1 GKQTE
6 GDIVRLKCA
15 GGATAQHE
23 VGAACCADRGDAR
36 ELVIRADRADGRG
49 AGELV
54 VANVVNL
61 QCAGRAAAQ
70 QEIAFA
76 GDATEIVESQ
86 DRKVRSHR
94 AQRGRICDVVVH
106 NVIDLECAGGGVAQ
120 QHVAGIAIVEAA
132 ERDKL
137 KRGSDFA
144 QLKVGQDPI
153 ISDV

>member
-1 GKQTE
+1 MSQ
-6 GDIVRLKCA
+6 
-15 GGATAQHE
+15 QH
-23 VGAACCADRGDAR
+23 VG
-36 ELVIRADRADGRG
+36 
-49 AGELV
+49 
-54 VANVVNL
+54 
-61 QCAGRAAAQ
+61 
-70 QEIAFA
+70 FA
-76 GDATEIVESQ
+76 GDATEIAESQ

-144 QLKVGQDPI
+144 QLKVGQDAI
-153 ISDV
+153 ISDVVDVVGTVRDRR